1 MDYDI
6 QVHYLRKEMLIYELS
21 IRGIP
26 VDNAKTVDELRAAL
40 RPIFQLEKKGKR
52 LTYLEFDRAFD
63 EECDYIVQT
72 LKEIENTLEQDHS
85 RTKPQSKFERLQ
97 SQLMHLFARVDRIP
111 VDKLSA
117 AESKL
122 RSDLLLKILAK
133 LDSLEGLLNQDL
145 NLSAHLDRTY
155 LESSDSDSAS
165 SIRISK
171 PKQSHT
177 RLMSNNNV
185 RQPVTNFPSCNKTRV
200 EKWGLKFTGDI
211 KSFSVHNFLD
221 RVAELREARG
231 VSEREL
237 FESAIDLFSAKAL
250 NWFRANRNRFSDWNG
265 LSDLLCKHFEPP
277 DYRPRLFKEIL
288 ERTQDSSES
297 IVDYL
302 SSMSA
307 LFRRYGSLSANV
319 QLDIVSRNL
328 SPFYTTQLPEVHS
341 LEELEEECLKLEAK
355 KYRADHY
362 VPPSRKRHGF
372 VEPDFAFVA
381 TEDSRPSSFDDHI
394 ILPAIEVVNTSPKVP
409 HFNPQQLPPS
419 TSRPLTC
426 WNCNRTGHLNR
437 QCPDPRKMHCYRC
450 GASNVTSKS
459 CPKCSLSGNGF
470 RERR

>member
-1 MDYDI
+1 MELDM
-6 QVHYLRKEMLIYELS
+6 QLGYLRKEMLIYELA

-26 VDNAKTVDELRAAL
+26 VDHTKTVDELRAAL

-52 LTYLEFDRAFD
+52 RTYHDFDRDFD
-63 EECDYIVQT
+63 EECDYVVQT
-72 LKEIENTLEQDHS
+72 LKEIEDTLKKDNS
-85 RTKPQSKFERLQ
+85 KTKPQNKLERLQ
-97 SQLMHLFARVDRIP
+97 SQLIHLFARVDRISL
-111 VDKLSA
+111 DKLSA
-117 AESKL
+117 AESKV

-133 LDSLEGLLNQDL
+133 LDSFDCLLNPDA
-145 NLSAHLDRTY
+145 NLSANLDKTHLD
-155 LESSDSDSAS
+155 SSDSDSDS
-165 SIRISK
+165 SICTSK
-171 PKQSHT
+171 QKHSHS
-177 RLMSNNNV
+177 RSMPNNNV
-185 RQPVTNFPSCNKTRV
+185 RRPVTNFPSCNKTRV

-221 RVAELREARG
+221 RVSELREARG
-231 VSEREL
+231 VSEHEL

-250 NWFRANRNRFSDWNG
+250 NWFRANRDRFSDWSG

-288 ERTQDSSES
+288 ERTQDPSES
-297 IVDYL
+297 IIDYL

-307 LFRRYGSLSANV
+307 LFRRYGSLSDDV

-328 SPFYTTQLPEVHS
+328 SPFYTTQLPVVHS

-355 KYRADHY
+355 KYRAEHY

-381 TEDSRPSSFDDHI
+381 TEDSRQSSFDNRVPS
-394 ILPAIEVVNTSPKVP
+394 LEAVNTSPP
-409 HFNPQQLPPS
+409 QMPQFNPRQLPPS
-419 TSRPLTC
+419 TSKPFTC

-437 QCPDPRKMHCYRC
+437 QCPDPRKKHCYRC
-450 GASNVTSKS
+450 GASNVTTNS
-459 CPKCSLSGNGF
+459 CPKCSLLGNGF